1 MGRIVA
7 IVGRPNVG
15 KSTFFNRLVG
25 QRVSIEDPTSGV
37 TRDRIYGKTDW
48 NGVEF
53 SVIDTGGYVFNS
65 EDFFDTA
72 IRSQVQLAIDEA
84 DVILFLMDVTEGITP
99 FDEDV
104 ARLLRNSD
112 KPVLAVANKA
122 DTNQRYLEATEFY
135 SLGFDMVYPISATNG
150 AGTGDLLDDVVKL
163 FPKED
168 IEELD
173 ENLPRF
179 CIVGRPN
186 AGKSSLLNALLGV
199 ERSIV
204 TPIAG
209 TTRDS
214 INTRYNMFGFD
225 FLLIDTAGMR
235 KKSNVS
241 EDLEFYSYVRAI
253 RSIEN
258 SDVCILMID
267 AERGIESQ
275 DLSIFRII
283 YENNKGVVVLINKWD
298 LVEKE
303 TNSAKEFEA
312 HVRERL
318 APFKDVPVIFTSA
331 LTKQR
336 IHKALEVS
344 FEVYKSRSQRITTSK
359 LNEIFLPIIQDNPP
373 PMHKGKRVK
382 VKYITQLP
390 THYPS
395 FVFFCNMPQY
405 IKDPYKRYVEN
416 QMRRLYNFKGVPI
429 TLYFRQK

>member
-65 EDFFDTA
+65 DDFFDTA

-104 ARLLRNSD
+104 ARLLRNSE

-150 AGTGDLLDDVVKL
+150 SGTGDLLDDVVNL

-168 IEELD
+168 IEELNED
-173 ENLPRF
+173 LPRF

-186 AGKSSLLNALLGV
+186 AGKSSLLNALLGT

-359 LNEIFLPIIQDNPP
+359 LNEIFLPLIQDNPP

-405 IKDPYKRYVEN
+405 IKDPYKRYIEN
-416 QMRRLYNFKGVPI
+416 QIRRLFNFKGVPI